1 MGRPH
6 AAVYRS
12 ARAGAV
18 TGRLAVTG
26 DEAMLALREMLA
38 WKQQEL
44 ARQAAPAPS
53 PVSTVEGYLGLW
65 DLRRE
70 LSTALAAEHD
80 PAARLPIQA
89 MIAETD
95 SAIAAAK
102 ADPALAAQIRA
113 WWLSRYK

>member
-1 MGRPH
+1 MGRSH

-12 ARAGAV
+12 ARPGAV
-18 TGRLAVTG
+18 AGRLAVTG

-44 ARQAAPAPS
+44 ARQATPVPS

-70 LSTALAAEHD
+70 LSTTLTAEHD
-80 PAARLPIQA
+80 PAARLSLLA
-89 MIAETD
+89 SVAEID
-95 SAIAAAK
+95 AAIAAAK
-102 ADPALAAQIRA
+102 ADPALAAQI
-113 WWLSRYK
+113 